1 MLFSISRNAAC
12 RIIRKTII
20 SLALVSI
27 PAISFAENR
36 GFFAF
41 VEGKPISELWL
52 NPGFYSLH
60 FQRDRGLNDN
70 NIGLGGEYRYS
81 TTNSVALGVYKNS
94 DSMTSR
100 YVGWY
105 WQPLAMGS
113 ARAGA
118 VIGLIDGYHTW
129 NGDWFVAAIPAAS
142 IEYKNIGASMLLI
155 PSIRNKIFGSI
166 TLQLRIKVF

>member
-12 RIIRKTII
+12 RLIRRTVIYLV
-20 SLALVSI
+20 LASF
-27 PAISFAENR
+27 PSISFAENH
-36 GFFAF
+36 GYFAL
-41 VEGKPISELWL
+41 VAGKPISELWL
-52 NPGFYSLH
+52 NPGFYSFH

-70 NIGLGGEYRYS
+70 NIGFGVEYRYS
-81 TTNSVALGVYKNS
+81 TTNSIALGVYKNS

-100 YVGWY
+100 YLGWY
-105 WQPLAMGS
+105 WQPLAIGT

-129 NGDWFVAAIPAAS
+129 NGDWFVAAIPAVS
-142 IEYKNIGASMLLI
+142 IEYENIGASMLLI